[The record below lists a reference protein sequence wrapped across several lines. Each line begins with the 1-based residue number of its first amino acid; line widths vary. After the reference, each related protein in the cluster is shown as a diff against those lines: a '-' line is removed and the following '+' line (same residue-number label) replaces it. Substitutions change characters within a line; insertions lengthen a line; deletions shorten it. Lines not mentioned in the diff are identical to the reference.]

1 MRLDDGSVLAD
12 RLQILFFDLKV
23 PGDVGEDLK
32 NAANWCKFISG
43 CGKPEVLEE
52 LGKDEGWKEEYMTAL
67 KTYMRI
73 AAEERAF
80 AWHLSTDRAEADYRN
95 GLILAEE
102 RGREDGEKKGRKE
115 TRLETARNML
125 AMGLGTPVQI
135 AQVTGLPLAEVE
147 KLAAGQK

>member
-52 LGKDEGWKEEYMTAL
+52 LGKDEGWKEDYMTAL

-95 GLILAEE
+95 GLKLAEE
-102 RGREDGEKKGRKE
+102 KGEKKGRKE
-115 TRLETARNML
+115 TAQNML
-125 AMGLGTPVQI
+125 ARNYPVADI
-135 AQVTGLPLAEVE
+135 AEITCLPLEEVE
-147 KLAAGQK
+147 KLAAGVSEGAKK